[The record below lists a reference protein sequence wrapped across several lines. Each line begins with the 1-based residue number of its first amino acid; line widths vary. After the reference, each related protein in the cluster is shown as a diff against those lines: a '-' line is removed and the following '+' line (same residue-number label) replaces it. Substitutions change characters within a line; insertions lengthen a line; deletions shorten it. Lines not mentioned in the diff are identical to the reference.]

1 MPMPGRLII
10 ATLALFAAGVA
21 TAAPLQIKIATL
33 APENSIWMKEM
44 RLGAKEIEERTE
56 GRVTLKFYGGGVM
69 GNDKKVL
76 RKMRIGQLHGGS
88 FTPSGLAERCPDLNL
103 YGMPLVFDSLDE
115 VDYVRARFD
124 DRLMASLEDVGLVG
138 FGLAGGGFAMIMSNT
153 PVANRDDLRG
163 RKVWVPEGDTWTVSA
178 MRALDLSPVTL
189 PITDV
194 LTGLQTGLIEVIGTP
209 PVAAVAL
216 QWYTKLKYLT
226 DFPVSYTYA
235 VLVIEKEVL
244 DRAEPADQAV
254 VKEVMDRIYASFD
267 AGSIAENE
275 GAMKA
280 LRSNDIQVVEPDA
293 GAVQQ
298 WRGRVLASNRSN
310 AEAGLISLALY
321 EDMLDTLE
329 EYRAVRGEKTAAEV
343 SVH

>member
-1 MPMPGRLII
+1 MRRRLIF
-10 ATLALFAAGVA
+10 AAVALFAANIA

-44 RLGAKEIEERTE
+44 RVGAKEIEARTE
-56 GRVTLKFYGGGVM
+56 GRVILKFYGGGVM

-103 YGMPLVFDSLDE
+103 YGMPLVFNSLDE
-115 VDYVRARFD
+115 VQYVRTRFD
-124 DRLMASLEDVGLVG
+124 DRLMEILDNAGLVG
-138 FGLAGGGFAMIMSNT
+138 FGIAGGGFAMIMSEQ
-153 PVANRDDLRG
+153 PVASREDLQG
-163 RKVWVPEGDTWTVSA
+163 RKVWVPEGDTWTLSA
-178 MRALDLSPVTL
+178 MKALDLSPVIL

-216 QWYTKLKYLT
+216 QWYTKLNYLT
-226 DFPVSYTYA
+226 DFPITYTYA
-235 VLVIEKEVL
+235 VLVIEK
-244 DRAEPADQAV
+244 DIFARMAPADQAV
-254 VKEVMDRIYASFD
+254 VREVMDRIYASFD
-267 AGSIAENE
+267 AGSAAENE

-280 LRSNDIQVVEPDA
+280 LTANDIKIVEPEA

-298 WRGRVLASNRSN
+298 WRGQVLATNRTN
-310 AEAGLISLALY
+310 AEEGMISLGLY
-321 EDMLDTLE
+321 EEMLATLE
-329 EYRAVRGEKTAAEV
+329 DYRAAQGAKTAAAIIDR
-343 SVH
+343 